1 MNLNNNV
8 TTDRAD
14 RPLLRIDIEQRIQH
28 VGDSNKLD
36 VSGQN
41 LQGIDLSGANLS
53 RVNLSGV
60 NLSRAHLSGADLS
73 GASLIGTLITADSK
87 EDLLHAIGVQWST

>member
-14 RPLLRIDIEQRIQH
+14 RPLLRIDIEQRIQR
-28 VGDSNKLD
+28 VGDSNRLD

-41 LQGIDLSGANLS
+41 LQGIDLG
-53 RVNLSGV
+53 
-60 NLSRAHLSGADLS
+60 GADLS
-73 GASLIGTLITADSK
+73 EASLIGTLITADSK